1 MMDDH
6 LSMVGCLEQPGAE
19 QTKEGEA
26 QTDKDVLDHHDHH
39 DHHDYHDHDQNYD
52 DHHDYHDYHDYHD
65 HDQNY
70 DDHHDNH
77 YNRHFDH
84 HDDHDFHNDDY
95 LGPVVHEDDVPNV
108 EQCVSTQDPNKRF
121 GDPLPDD
128 DDYYD

>member
-6 LSMVGCLEQPGAE
+6 LSMVGCLEKPGAE

-26 QTDKDVLDHHDHH
+26 QTDKDVLDHHDHDDHH
-39 DHHDYHDHDQNYD
+39 DHHDYHDHDHNYD
-52 DHHDYHDYHDYHD
+52 DHHDH
-65 HDQNY
+65 
-70 DDHHDNH
+70 H
-77 YNRHFDH
+77 YNCHFDH

-108 EQCVSTQDPNKRF
+108 EQSVPTQDPNKCF